1 MLSFPWARKI
11 IAQQCI
17 HKLVGGGGGAECS
30 SSNTEDWKSLAKG
43 ILAKVIQAGVE
54 KGLHTWVAFLFLV
67 MAMRVT
73 RSGEPAGPG
82 KMRYMRSRL
91 LTQHQL
97 SPAYSSQLP
106 TGCVTGNERLLLETP
121 GF

>member
-73 RSGEPAGPG
+73 HSGEPAGPG